1 MNSANGTIAL
11 IRGRLPE
18 LNPALRRIGL
28 HIVRSPAQAKSMTIR
43 EMAEKCEV
51 SEATVTRFVKE
62 FSFESFQ
69 QMKISLAEELSRR
82 RQELPA
88 SDMRE
93 IYDHIKPD
101 DSLDIVMRKVHGALR
116 ETLDQTMMK
125 LQPEIVARVV
135 EALSACEYVVFFA
148 TGTSALAAENGVV
161 RFFRVGKKCIF
172 YRDQSIQQFASV
184 NLDEKCVVFG
194 ISNSGR
200 TKTTVRALQIAR
212 ERGAHTVCI
221 TSFPSSPITRYADI
235 SLITAEQADAIDR
248 PEAPESTT
256 AKIGQIA
263 VLDVLYSAYAI
274 HHHRD
279 AVHVLAETDRFV
291 EEGKV

>member
-28 HIVRSPAQAKSMTIR
+28 HIVRAPAQAKSMTIR

-88 SDMRE
+88 KETRE

-101 DSLDIVMRKVHGALR
+101 DSLDIVVRKVHGALR

-125 LQPEIVARVV
+125 LQPELVARVV

-200 TKTTVRALQIAR
+200 TKATVRALQVAR

-248 PEAPESTT
+248 PDAPESTT

-274 HHHRD
+274 RHHRD

>member
-28 HIVRSPAQAKSMTIR
+28 HIVRAPAQAKSMTIR

-62 FSFESFQ
+62 FCFDSFQ
-69 QMKISLAEELSRR
+69 HMKISLAEELSRR

-88 SDMRE
+88 SETRE
-93 IYDHIKPD
+93 IYDHIKPG
-101 DSLDIVMRKVHGALR
+101 DSLDIILRKVHGALR
-116 ETLDQTMMK
+116 ETLDQTMAK
-125 LQPEIVARVV
+125 LQPEVVARVV
-135 EALSACEYVVFFA
+135 QALSECEYVVFFA

-184 NLDEKCVVFG
+184 NLDDKCVVFG

-212 ERGAHTVCI
+212 QRGLIRSASRLSHRRRSPVTR
-221 TSFPSSPITRYADI
+221 TFRSSPRSRPMQLTAPKRPSPPPPRLARSRCSTCSTPPTLSIIIGTR
-235 SLITAEQADAIDR
+235 
-248 PEAPESTT
+248 
-256 AKIGQIA
+256 
-263 VLDVLYSAYAI
+263 
-274 HHHRD
+274 
-279 AVHVLAETDRFV
+279 
-291 EEGKV
+291 